1 MNLDL
6 NPISFEHFNFFQK
19 KEKLNL
25 DFFLLSQE
33 TWLLCVF
40 NIFVSNQANPREVLA
55 NCIQSKPYNK
65 NKSNTN
71 KNNSSKVEHVLQN
84 AAKSYV

>member
-6 NPISFEHFNFFQK
+6 NPISLSTWIFFSK

-40 NIFVSNQANPREVLA
+40 NIFLSNQANPREVLA
-55 NCIQSKPYNK
+55 NCIQALQQKQEQHK
-65 NKSNTN
+65 QK
-71 KNNSSKVEHVLQN
+71 KLLKVEDVLQN

>member
-6 NPISFEHFNFFQK
+6 NPISFEHFIFFPK
-19 KEKLNL
+19 KKLNL

-40 NIFVSNQANPREVLA
+40 NIFLSNQANPREVLA
-55 NCIQSKPYNK
+55 NCIQALKQKQEQYQQK
-65 NKSNTN
+65 
-71 KNNSSKVEHVLQN
+71 
-84 AAKSYV
+84 